1 VTTGGITGLVLTLA
15 VLLVIIAGIQPLARR
30 LGVASNVLL
39 AAVGVAIGAL
49 AAFLLFTS
57 FTDVFNEAARAVV
70 YLRIESQTVITI
82 FLPLLLF
89 QTALTIDV
97 RRLVEDIAPILLL
110 AVVAVVLTTASIGLG
125 LSAVFGV
132 PILGCLLLGAIVATT
147 DPAAVVAIFRDIG
160 APGRLTRLVEGE
172 SILNDATAIALF
184 TVLMGALVTAR
195 ATGIEEP
202 NADMAW
208 QALSDLGIGLIGGA
222 LFGALTGRLVV
233 MLLPLLDD
241 IKPAEATLTVAA
253 AYIIF
258 VTGEYGIGVSG
269 VVAAV
274 VAGLV
279 VSAQGRAHISPEN
292 WRHLLA
298 VWDQIAFWAGSMIF
312 VLAALVVP
320 RLMADVDLYDV
331 LTILAL
337 ALFSLIGRAITLW
350 LLLPVLSMLKL
361 STRVTHRYRAVILWG
376 GLRGALTLV
385 LALGVVEAPG
395 LSDGLK
401 RFVAVTATGYVL
413 FTLFVNGTTL
423 RPLISWLG
431 LDRLS
436 PVGEVLRRQVLAL
449 SLTDVRGAV
458 EEAGRRYDVSPSVV
472 REIAQS
478 YARRADQVTSDTDVE
493 AEIADRERL
502 GVGLVALAVRER
514 GLILDLHDRRTLS
527 TATVDRL
534 LRLTEALLEGGRNEG
549 RLGYMRVVRTALDFE
564 RGFRFAY
571 WLHRRLRM
579 DRPLARRLANRF
591 EMLLAFRLAIQELRP
606 YVDERI
612 RPMLGRRI
620 AELIADM
627 LDGRA
632 RQVAGALDAMRLQ
645 YPDYAEAL
653 ERRFL
658 ARMAERHELARY
670 DTLAQEGLLD
680 AELYDD
686 LYRGVTRAQSRR
698 DDLPRLDLGLD
709 TDELMRRLP
718 LFADLGDEL
727 RARVRQLLRP
737 VFVLPRTVIFRQGDK
752 GDGVY
757 FISSGAVEV
766 RIEDRRIRLGR
777 GDFFGEMAL
786 LDNRPRS
793 AEIAALGY
801 CQLLFL
807 DADDFRRLMRRD
819 PDLLETFESIARA
832 RAAQNRSAAT

>member
-1 VTTGGITGLVLTLA
+1 MTTGGITGLVLTLA
-15 VLLVIIAGIQPLARR
+15 LLLVVIAAIQPLARR
-30 LGVASNVLL
+30 LGLASNVLL

-70 YLRIESQTVITI
+70 YLRIDSQTIITV

-97 RRLVEDIAPILLL
+97 RRLLDDIAPILLL
-110 AVVAVVLTTASIGLG
+110 AVVAVVVTTAAIGLG
-125 LSAVFGV
+125 LSAIFGV

-160 APGRLTRLVEGE
+160 APARLTRLVEGE
-172 SILNDATAIALF
+172 SLLNDATAIALF
-184 TVLMGALVTAR
+184 SVLMAALVTAR
-195 ATGIEEP
+195 ATGVEEP
-202 NADMAW
+202 GSAMLLDAAN
-208 QALSDLGIGLIGGA
+208 DLAVGLIGGA
-222 LFGALTGRLVV
+222 VFGLVVGRLVV
-233 MLLPLLDD
+233 AGLLLLDD
-241 IKPAEATLTVAA
+241 IKAAEATLTLAG

-258 VTGEYGIGVSG
+258 VVGEYTLGVSG

-279 VSAQGRAHISPEN
+279 VSALGRSHVAPEN
-292 WRHLLA
+292 WRHLLN
-298 VWDQIAFWAGSMIF
+298 VWEQIAFWAGSMIF
-312 VLAALVVP
+312 VLAALIVP
-320 RLMADVDLYDV
+320 RLMEDVDIYDI
-331 LTILAL
+331 LTIATLAL
-337 ALFSLIGRAITLW
+337 LALIGRALTLW
-350 LLLPVLSMLKL
+350 LLLPVLSMLRL
-361 STRVTHRYRAVILWG
+361 SARVSHSYRAVILWG
-376 GLRGALTLV
+376 GLRGAVTLV

-413 FTLFVNGTTL
+413 FTLFINGTTL

-458 EEAGRRYDVSPSVV
+458 EDAGRRYDVSPTVV
-472 REIAQS
+472 REVAQS
-478 YARRADQVTSDTDVE
+478 YARRAEQVSSDTDIE
-493 AEIADRERL
+493 TEIADRERL

-514 GLILDLHDRRTLS
+514 GLILDLHERRTLS

-564 RGFRFAY
+564 HGFRVAY
-571 WLHRRLRM
+571 WLHRRMRI

-591 EMLLAFRLAIQELRP
+591 EMLLAFRLSIQELRP

-670 DTLAQEGLLD
+670 DALAEEGLLD
-680 AELYDD
+680 AELHDD
-686 LYRGVTRAQSRR
+686 LRRGVTAAEARR
-698 DDLPRLDLGLD
+698 DALPRLDLGLD
-709 TDELMRRLP
+709 TNELMRRLP
-718 LFADLGDEL
+718 LFVELGDDM

-737 VFVLPRTVIFRQGDK
+737 VFVLPRSVIFRAGDK

-807 DADDFRRLMRRD
+807 DAGDFRRLIGGD
-819 PDLLETFESIARA
+819 ADLLHKFETIAKA

>member
-1 VTTGGITGLVLTLA
+1 
-15 VLLVIIAGIQPLARR
+15 
-30 LGVASNVLL
+30 
-39 AAVGVAIGAL
+39 
-49 AAFLLFTS
+49 
-57 FTDVFNEAARAVV
+57 
-70 YLRIESQTVITI
+70 
-82 FLPLLLF
+82 
-89 QTALTIDV
+89 
-97 RRLVEDIAPILLL
+97 
-110 AVVAVVLTTASIGLG
+110 
-125 LSAVFGV
+125 
-132 PILGCLLLGAIVATT
+132 
-147 DPAAVVAIFRDIG
+147 
-160 APGRLTRLVEGE
+160 
-172 SILNDATAIALF
+172 
-184 TVLMGALVTAR
+184 
-195 ATGIEEP
+195 
-202 NADMAW
+202 
-208 QALSDLGIGLIGGA
+208 
-222 LFGALTGRLVV
+222 
-233 MLLPLLDD
+233 
-241 IKPAEATLTVAA
+241 
-253 AYIIF
+253 
-258 VTGEYGIGVSG
+258 
-269 VVAAV
+269 
-274 VAGLV
+274 
-279 VSAQGRAHISPEN
+279 
-292 WRHLLA
+292 
-298 VWDQIAFWAGSMIF
+298 
-312 VLAALVVP
+312 
-320 RLMADVDLYDV
+320 
-331 LTILAL
+331 
-337 ALFSLIGRAITLW
+337 
-350 LLLPVLSMLKL
+350 
-361 STRVTHRYRAVILWG
+361 
-376 GLRGALTLV
+376 
-385 LALGVVEAPG
+385 
-395 LSDGLK
+395 
-401 RFVAVTATGYVL
+401 
-413 FTLFVNGTTL
+413 
-423 RPLISWLG
+423 
-431 LDRLS
+431 
-436 PVGEVLRRQVLAL
+436 
-449 SLTDVRGAV
+449 
-458 EEAGRRYDVSPSVV
+458 
-472 REIAQS
+472 
-478 YARRADQVTSDTDVE
+478 
-493 AEIADRERL
+493 
-502 GVGLVALAVRER
+502 
-514 GLILDLHDRRTLS
+514 
-527 TATVDRL
+527 
-534 LRLTEALLEGGRNEG
+534 LTEALLEGGRNEG

-698 DDLPRLDLGLD
+698 EDLPRLDLGLD

-718 LFADLGDEL
+718 LFGDLGDEL

-737 VFVLPRTVIFRQGDK
+737 VFVLPRTIIFRQGDK